1 MLAQVTIR
9 IAAHGAGREISWQL
23 LDSDSNV
30 LGDGPTT
37 APLYLGVMPTSVRD
51 QPSALSSS
59 ATLMMTSLWTLR
71 SCAAGEDVR
80 SERSE
85 RVCVRPERPE
95 PGRN

>member
-1 MLAQVTIR
+1 MLRQVTIR

-71 SCAAGEDVR
+71 LCAAGADVR
-80 SERSE
+80 SERP
-85 RVCVRPERPE
+85 CVRPERPE